1 MAWSRAA
8 LQEHF
13 HIIKYQR
20 GNQPTP
26 VLGYQ
31 CRRCWFWVICAS
43 TADLDPIKQCQDHLA
58 LGHFE
63 SMCATC
69 PTRSTPSACPVR
81 WHTMSWSCPRCQR
94 PHTNVSWSNNQ
105 TRNGATSGWENGSKG
120 KKYCDGVCKGK
131 NADQIL
137 HPTIWACGNHTSFF
151 ECHFVSGAFWS
162 ECLLSSIGPSSSGYG
177 WAITG
182 MPPPPPANN
191 QTAVTTSA
199 A

>member
-1 MAWSRAA
+1 MLADDRVYSVAAARFLPLQARFDAAGIPCRVEREIVTPPTGGDFLHHDSRRLHHLQLSLWGTQARNTVRNTLAA

-94 PHTNVSWSNNQ
+94 PHTNVS
-105 TRNGATSGWENGSKG
+105 
-120 KKYCDGVCKGK
+120 
-131 NADQIL
+131 
-137 HPTIWACGNHTSFF
+137 
-151 ECHFVSGAFWS
+151 
-162 ECLLSSIGPSSSGYG
+162 
-177 WAITG
+177 
-182 MPPPPPANN
+182 
-191 QTAVTTSA
+191 
-199 A
+199 